1 MCPWQVYHDV
11 CSSKL
16 NVSCATTI
24 AIQCTAAHSV
34 KPKGKEEAYHNMQ
47 PMITFP
53 KHGDPAKRER
63 GASRF
68 TRQ

>member
-1 MCPWQVYHDV
+1 MYHDLFP
-11 CSSKL
+11 SKL
-16 NVSCATTI
+16 YISCATTI
-24 AIQCTAAHSV
+24 VKTIIAIQSAAAYNV
-34 KPKGKEEAYHNMQ
+34 EPNCKGEAYHSMQ
-47 PMITFP
+47 PMITRP